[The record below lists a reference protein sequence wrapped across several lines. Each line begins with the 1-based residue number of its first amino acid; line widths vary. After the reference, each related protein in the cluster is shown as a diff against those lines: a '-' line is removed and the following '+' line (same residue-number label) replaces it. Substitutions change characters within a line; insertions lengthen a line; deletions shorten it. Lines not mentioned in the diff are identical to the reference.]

1 MEEIMLHDPE
11 RFPRVDSRSPADL
24 RVPVRNRYFYG
35 KLLDVRQLEMEQQY
49 FNDKRWLLNRLV
61 IGPGVVCGL
70 RVVLTDDLGSVIV
83 KPGLAIDRCGREI
96 VVGDSSRSV
105 RLPPRDEY
113 SADAR
118 VMGPQTPLQGKQ
130 SLEQRERR
138 RHYYCNIPYAHVV
151 LCYHECDSDPAP
163 AMAGGCNEEA
173 MCSPGSIR
181 EQYRVRVRRGF
192 AMRPKP
198 FPEDIVEDGEIVYD
212 RLVDYVSS
220 SCRGISDDC
229 CLPLA
234 NIELRENDDGWRP
247 EVDNSVRP
255 IVYTNRLL
263 FQLID
268 SLARGDE
275 DEEEY
280 T

>member
-1 MEEIMLHDPE
+1 MLNDPQ
-11 RFPRVDSRSPADL
+11 RFPRIDNKIPADL
-24 RVPVRNRYFYG
+24 KVPVRNRYFYG
-35 KLLDVRQLEMEQQY
+35 KLLDVHQLEMEQEY

-70 RVVLTDDLGSVIV
+70 RVVLTDDMESVIV
-83 KPGLAIDRCGREI
+83 KPGLAIDRCGREV
-96 VVGDSSRSV
+96 VVGNSSRPV
-105 RLPPRDEY
+105 ALPPRDEY
-113 SADAR
+113 SANAR
-118 VMGPQTPLQGKQ
+118 AMGPQSMLQGKQ
-130 SLEQRERR
+130 SSEQRERQ
-138 RHYYCNIPYAHVV
+138 RHYYCNVPYAHVV

-163 AMAGGCNEEA
+163 AMAGGCDEVA
-173 MCSPGSIR
+173 MCSAGSIR
-181 EQYRVRVRRGF
+181 EQYRVEVKRGF
-192 AMRPKP
+192 ARPTKP

-212 RLVDYVSS
+212 RLADYVSS
-220 SCRGISDDC
+220 SCRGIPDDC

-234 NIELRENDDGWRP
+234 NIELREDHNGWRP

-263 FQLID
+263 FHLID

-275 DEEEY
+275 GEEEF